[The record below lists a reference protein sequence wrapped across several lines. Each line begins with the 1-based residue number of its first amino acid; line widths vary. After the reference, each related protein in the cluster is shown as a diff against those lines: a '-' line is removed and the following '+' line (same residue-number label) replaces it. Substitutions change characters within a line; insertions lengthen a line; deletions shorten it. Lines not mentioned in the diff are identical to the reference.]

1 MQITKLL
8 NDKEIKHGLLLVEKY
23 PKPINKN
30 NVVNTNSALL
40 QFYSGNDGAGR
51 KFYQYMNPER
61 LQAILFMIV
70 NNTSEKD
77 DVKANAATMFRNSSK
92 VEWCLL
98 SVLWPQVFFLR
109 LFCYHS
115 TPCFIAYSRMPLA

>member
-51 KFYQYMNPER
+51 KFIEYMNPDR
-61 LQAILFMIV
+61 MLAILFMII

-77 DVKANAATMFRNSSK
+77 EIKVKASTMFK
-92 VEWCLL
+92 
-98 SVLWPQVFFLR
+98 
-109 LFCYHS
+109 
-115 TPCFIAYSRMPLA
+115 RMLKE

>member
-8 NDKEIKHGLLLVEKY
+8 NDKEIKHGLLLIEKY

-51 KFYQYMNPER
+51 KFYEYMNPER
-61 LQAILFMIV
+61 LQAILFTIV

-77 DVKANAATMFRNSSK
+77 EVKAKAATMFKKLFKSPANMLRKDCKKLIALRAPATPPLRTSSSM
-92 VEWCLL
+92 C
-98 SVLWPQVFFLR
+98 
-109 LFCYHS
+109 
-115 TPCFIAYSRMPLA
+115 SR

>member
-8 NDKEIKHGLLLVEKY
+8 NDKEIKHGLLLVDKY

-40 QFYSGNDGAGR
+40 QFYSGNDGSGR
-51 KFYQYMNPER
+51 KFLEYMNPER
-61 LQAILFMIV
+61 MLAILFMII

-77 DVKANAATMFRNSSK
+77 EVKVKASTMFKRILK
-92 VEWCLL
+92 E
-98 SVLWPQVFFLR
+98 
-109 LFCYHS
+109 
-115 TPCFIAYSRMPLA
+115 

>member
-77 DVKANAATMFRNSSK
+77 DVKANAATMFK
-92 VEWCLL
+92 KTLQKL
-98 SVLWPQVFFLR
+98 SGVYLVCCGRRCFSCGFFVT
-109 LFCYHS
+109 
-115 TPCFIAYSRMPLA
+115 TPHLAL

>member
-1 MQITKLL
+1 MHITDLL
-8 NDKEIKHGLLLVEKY
+8 NDKQIKHGISLIDKY

-51 KFYQYMNPER
+51 KFIEYMNPER
-61 LQAILFMIV
+61 MLAILFMII

-77 DVKANAATMFRNSSK
+77 EVKVKA
-92 VEWCLL
+92 
-98 SVLWPQVFFLR
+98 
-109 LFCYHS
+109 S
-115 TPCFIAYSRMPLA
+115 TIFKKMLKE

>member
-8 NDKEIKHGLLLVEKY
+8 NDKEIKHGLLLVDKY

-40 QFYSGNDGAGR
+40 QFYSGNDGSGR
-51 KFYQYMNPER
+51 KFLEYMNPER

-70 NNTSEKD
+70 NNSSEKD
-77 DVKANAATMFRNSSK
+77 EVKAKASAMFK
-92 VEWCLL
+92 KLL
-98 SVLWPQVFFLR
+98 KS
-109 LFCYHS
+109 
-115 TPCFIAYSRMPLA
+115 

>member
-1 MQITKLL
+1 MHITDLL

-30 NVVNTNSALL
+30 NVVNTNSSLL

-51 KFYQYMNPER
+51 KFLEYMNPDR
-61 LQAILFMIV
+61 MLAILFMII

-77 DVKANAATMFRNSSK
+77 EIKVKASTMFK
-92 VEWCLL
+92 
-98 SVLWPQVFFLR
+98 
-109 LFCYHS
+109 
-115 TPCFIAYSRMPLA
+115 RMLKE

>member
-1 MQITKLL
+1 MHITDLL
-8 NDKEIKHGLLLVEKY
+8 NDKEINHGLLLVDKY

-51 KFYQYMNPER
+51 KFIEYMNPDR
-61 LQAILFMIV
+61 MLAILFMII

-77 DVKANAATMFRNSSK
+77 EIKVKA
-92 VEWCLL
+92 
-98 SVLWPQVFFLR
+98 
-109 LFCYHS
+109 S
-115 TPCFIAYSRMPLA
+115 TIFKKMLKE

>member
-30 NVVNTNSALL
+30 NVVNTNSSLL

-51 KFYQYMNPER
+51 KFYEYMNPER
-61 LQAILFMIV
+61 FQAILFMIV
-70 NNTSEKD
+70 NNSSEKD
-77 DVKANAATMFRNSSK
+77 DVKAKAATMFKKLYKS
-92 VEWCLL
+92 
-98 SVLWPQVFFLR
+98 
-109 LFCYHS
+109 
-115 TPCFIAYSRMPLA
+115 